1 MHIHDD
7 ITSYNIFL
15 FTSVLS
21 EMDSVGRN
29 V

>member
-7 ITSYNIFL
+7 IKYYNIFL
-15 FTSVLS
+15 FSSVLS
-21 EMDSVGRN
+21 EMDTVGRN